1 MEQITYVS
9 TSRSHVPSEA
19 EIQHILEVSRLNNL
33 RDGLTVLLVVAGRSF
48 LQVLEGP
55 THVLDATY
63 ARIGAD
69 PRHFAMVQL
78 GRKVIAEASFP
89 DWAMGFE
96 APGSDKLTLVVDR
109 LTSTLTDQH
118 LRDHLLSFAQIHSRA
133 A

>member
-9 TSRSHVPSEA
+9 TSRSAVPSEA
-19 EIQHILEVSRLNNL
+19 EIQHILQVSRRNNL
-33 RDGLTVLLVVAGRSF
+33 RDGLTGLLVVAGRRF

-55 THVLDATY
+55 SDVLDATY
-63 ARIGAD
+63 ARISAD
-69 PRHFAMVQL
+69 SRHFAMVQL
-78 GRKVIAEASFP
+78 GRKPISEASFP

-96 APGSDKLTLVVDR
+96 ASGSGKLTLVVDR

-118 LRDHLLSFAQIHSRA
+118 LRDHLLSFAQLHCRA